1 MLLFMNNVIT
11 NASKA
16 IRRRNEWVVQ
26 SVVIELIRVNGMCN
40 GVAF

>member
-1 MLLFMNNVIT
+1 MNNVIP

-26 SVVIELIRVNGMCN
+26 SVVIELIRVNGVCN